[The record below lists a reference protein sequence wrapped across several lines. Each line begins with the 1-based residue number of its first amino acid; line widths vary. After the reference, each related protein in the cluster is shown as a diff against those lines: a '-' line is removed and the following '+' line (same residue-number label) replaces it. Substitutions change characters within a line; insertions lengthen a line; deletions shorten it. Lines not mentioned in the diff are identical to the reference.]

1 MKGLF
6 IMEKKVVDLVYPPEV
21 REGIESLV
29 DIYVPPMRTEEALE
43 NPSVLKD
50 VDVIFSSW
58 GGPTLNK
65 SFLEAAPQLEAMFYG
80 AGTIKKIMT
89 DAAWDRDIA
98 ITTAN
103 DANAVPVAE
112 YTLSQILFS
121 LKNGWQFAND
131 IKKNKAYPNK
141 RLMDITGG
149 FGSTVGIIS
158 LSTVGRKV
166 IELLRHFDMNVLL
179 YDPFISEEQA
189 NSWNVELCSLD
200 EIFEKSDVVSL
211 HSPLLDETTGMIKG
225 EHFEKMKSNASFI
238 NTARG
243 AIVNEQEMIEVLRV
257 REDITA
263 VLDVT
268 YPEPPLEDSPL
279 YVLPNVMLTPHIA
292 GSLGKECGRMG
303 AYMLDELKR
312 YLNGEA
318 LQWQVTKQK
327 FDVMA

>member
-6 IMEKKVVDLVYPPEV
+6 IMEQKVVELVYPPEV
-21 REGIESLV
+21 REGIERLV
-29 DIYVPPMRTEEALE
+29 DIYAPPMRAAEALE

-50 VDVIFSSW
+50 ADVIFSSW
-58 GGPTLNK
+58 GGPTLDQA
-65 SFLEAAPQLEAMFYG
+65 FLESAPNLKAMFYG

-89 DAAWDRDIA
+89 DAAWDRDIV

-112 YTLSQILFS
+112 YALSQILFL
-121 LKNGWQFAND
+121 LKDGWKIAREVKQ
-131 IKKNKAYPNK
+131 NKAYPNK
-141 RLMDITGG
+141 RLMEITGG

-166 IELLRHFDMNVLL
+166 MELLRHFDIQVLL
-179 YDPFISEEQA
+179 YDPFVSEAEA
-189 NSWNVELCSLD
+189 KKYNAELCSLE
-200 EIFEKSDVVSL
+200 EIFSKSDVVSL
-211 HSPLLDETTGMIKG
+211 HSPLLDETTGMING
-225 EHFEKMKSNASFI
+225 EHFEKMKTNASFI

-243 AIVNEQEMIEVLRV
+243 AIVNEPEMIEVLRR

-268 YPEPPLEDSPL
+268 YPEPPAEDSPL
-279 YVLPNVMLTPHIA
+279 YELPNVILTPHIA

-312 YLNGEA
+312 YVNDEA